1 MLTLASLLVWHGGFG
16 WAQKAGEGRETA
28 RRLGPNRPLSS
39 LYTGFLR
46 KEEGTL
52 DTSVIH
58 WLMKYL

>member
-1 MLTLASLLVWHGGFG
+1 MFILANLRSMAVLVV
-16 WAQKAGEGRETA
+16 QKAGEGRETA
-28 RRLGPNRPLSS
+28 RRLGPNRALSS

>member
-1 MLTLASLLVWHGGFG
+1 MFILANLRSMAVLV
-16 WAQKAGEGRETA
+16 ARKAGEGRETA